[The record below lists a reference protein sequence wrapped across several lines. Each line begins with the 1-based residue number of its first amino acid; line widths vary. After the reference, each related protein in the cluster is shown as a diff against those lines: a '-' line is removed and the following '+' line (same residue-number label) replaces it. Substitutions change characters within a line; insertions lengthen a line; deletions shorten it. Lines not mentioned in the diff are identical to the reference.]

1 MNAKK
6 WTLAFVGLIVLAIL
20 TIMTLNY
27 VVDPYKYFA
36 SQSGNYYD
44 VDADDYLREQKI
56 EHIKKNPDK
65 YDAYLIG
72 GSKAGAIKT
81 ENLSKIDGY
90 NYYNCWLLSGNF
102 PDYLAYAEYIVENT
116 SAKKILLQI
125 STSELYEFNRTE
137 KGTIYETPAEITGES
152 KFVESLSFLM
162 KNPKLAFEEL
172 LDTNP
177 KYYNKPS
184 GERNLQRYYN
194 LYDEYTSGSG
204 PNRYIGYILNQTSN
218 YYKYMDKE
226 MPEDTETVNACID
239 ILRQIKQLC
248 DESGVELQVF
258 FGSLFAGQMVFYEGE
273 SFYDF
278 LEQVVM
284 IMDEDI
290 WCFNTYNDV
299 ALCVYNYYNPS
310 HYFTEV
316 GDLMIDT
323 MAGKPCEFE
332 GFGVKLNRE
341 NVGSEIA
348 KRRKKLAEWKAFY
361 QKYETLPYTKMEG
374 NWNLKKI
381 YG

>member
-6 WTLAFVGLIVLAIL
+6 WTIRFVGLIVLAIL
-20 TIMTLNY
+20 TIMALNY
-27 VVDPYKYFA
+27 FVDPYKYFA
-36 SQSGNYYD
+36 SQSGDFYD
-44 VDADDYLREQKI
+44 VRWDDYVREQKI

-72 GSKAGAIKT
+72 GSKAGGLKT
-81 ENLSKIDGY
+81 ENLSRIDGY

-102 PDYLAYAEYIVENT
+102 PDYLAYAEYIVNNT

-125 STSELYEFNRTE
+125 STSELYEFTRSE
-137 KGTIYETPAEITGES
+137 KGPVYELPAEVTGES
-152 KFVESLSFLM
+152 KFAETISFLM
-162 KNPKLAFEEL
+162 KNPVTVFEEL
-172 LDTNP
+172 TTTPWDYCNE
-177 KYYNKPS
+177 PS
-184 GERNLQRYYN
+184 GERNLKNYYDLYREKTEGEN
-194 LYDEYTSGSG
+194 LYY
-204 PNRYIGYILNQTSN
+204 GYMTWESRS

-226 MPEDTETVNACID
+226 MKEDPETVNACIEM
-239 ILRQIKQLC
+239 LRQIKKLC
-248 DESGVELQVF
+248 DKNGVELQVF
-258 FGSLFAGQMVFYEGE
+258 FGSLYAGQMVYYEGE

-284 IMDEDI
+284 VMDEDV

-299 ALCVYNYYNPS
+299 ALCMYNYYNPA
-310 HYFTEV
+310 HYFYEV

-323 MAGKPCEFE
+323 MAGKECEFE

-341 NVGSEIA
+341 NIGREIV

-361 QKYETLPYTKMEG
+361 KKNGMLPLQSMEG
-374 NWNLKKI
+374 KWNLKKI

>member
-6 WTLAFVGLIVLAIL
+6 WTLAFVGLIVVAIL
-20 TIMTLNY
+20 AIMTLNY

-36 SQSGNYYD
+36 SQSGDYYD
-44 VDADDYLREQKI
+44 VDADDYVREQKI

-102 PDYLAYAEYIVENT
+102 PDYLAYAKYIVENT

-137 KGTIYETPAEITGES
+137 KGTIYETPAEISGGS
-152 KFVESLSFLM
+152 KFAEVISFLM
-162 KNPKLAFEEL
+162 KNPKIALEEL
-172 LDTNP
+172 FDSEP

-184 GERNLQRYYN
+184 GERNLQKYYDYLNANIEGYRYY
-194 LYDEYTSGSG
+194 LWYMKPEAES
-204 PNRYIGYILNQTSN
+204 

-226 MPEDTETVNACID
+226 VPEDTETVNACID

-248 DESGVELQVF
+248 DDNGVELQVF
-258 FGSLFAGQMVFYEGE
+258 FGSLFAGQMVYYEGE

-284 IMDEDI
+284 VMDEDV

-299 ALCVYNYYNPS
+299 ALCVYNYYNPA
-310 HYFTEV
+310 HYFYEV

-323 MAGKPCEFE
+323 MAGKPCQYE
-332 GFGVKLNRE
+332 GFGVKLNIE
-341 NVGSEIA
+341 NVGSEIV
-348 KRRKKLAEWKAFY
+348 KRRKKLAEWKEFY
-361 QKYETLPYTKMEG
+361 KKNGIPPYKPMEG

>member
-6 WTLAFVGLIVLAIL
+6 WTLAFVGLIVIAIL
-20 TIMTLNY
+20 AIMTLNY

-36 SQSGNYYD
+36 SQSGDYYD
-44 VDADDYLREQKI
+44 VDEDDYVREQKI

-102 PDYLAYAEYIVENT
+102 PDYLAYAKYIVENT

-137 KGTIYETPAEITGES
+137 KGTIYETPAEISGES
-152 KFVESLSFLM
+152 KFAEVVSFLM
-162 KNPKLAFEEL
+162 KNPKIAIEEL
-172 LDTNP
+172 LDTEP

-184 GERNLQRYYN
+184 GERDLQKYYDYLNANIEGYRYY
-194 LYDEYTSGSG
+194 LWYMKQQAE
-204 PNRYIGYILNQTSN
+204 P

-226 MPEDTETVNACID
+226 VPEDTETVNACID

-248 DESGVELQVF
+248 DDNGVELQVF
-258 FGSLFAGQMVFYEGE
+258 FGSLFAGQMVYYEGE

-284 IMDEDI
+284 VMDEDV

-299 ALCVYNYYNPS
+299 ALCVYNYYNPA
-310 HYFTEV
+310 HYFYEV

-323 MAGKPCEFE
+323 MAGKPCQYE

-341 NVGSEIA
+341 NVGSEIV
-348 KRRKKLAEWKAFY
+348 KRRKKLAEWKEFY
-361 QKYETLPYTKMEG
+361 KKNGIPPYKPMEG

>member
-1 MNAKK
+1 MSAKK
-6 WTLAFVGLIVLAIL
+6 WTLSFVGLIILAIL
-20 TIMTLNY
+20 LIMTLNY

-36 SQSGNYYD
+36 SQSGDYYD

-81 ENLSKIDGY
+81 ENLSRIDGY
-90 NYYNCWLLSGNF
+90 KYYNCWLLSGNF
-102 PDYLAYAEYIVENT
+102 PDYLAYAKYIVENT

-137 KGTIYETPAEITGES
+137 KGTIYETPAEITGKS
-152 KFVESLSFLM
+152 KFAEYISFLM
-162 KNPKLAFEEL
+162 KNPKVSFETL
-172 LDTNP
+172 LDNEP

-184 GERNLQRYYN
+184 GERDLKKYYDYYWENLAPQNFYF
-194 LYDEYTSGSG
+194 
-204 PNRYIGYILNQTSN
+204 GYMKWLSQS
-218 YYKYMDKE
+218 YFKYMDKE
-226 MPEDTETVNACID
+226 VPEDPETVNACID
-239 ILRQIKQLC
+239 MLRQIKQLC
-248 DESGVELQVF
+248 DDHGVELQVF
-258 FGSLFAGQMVFYEGE
+258 FGSLYSAQMVYYEGE

-284 IMDEDI
+284 TLDDDV

-299 ALCVYNYYNPS
+299 ALCLYNYYNPA
-310 HYFTEV
+310 HYFYEV

-323 MAGKPCEFE
+323 MAGKKCEIE
-332 GFGVKLNRE
+332 GFGIKLNRE
-341 NVGSEIA
+341 NVGAHIKE
-348 KRRKKLAEWKAFY
+348 RRKKLAEWKDY
-361 QKYETLPYTKMEG
+361 YKKNDMLPLNKMKG
-374 NWNLKKI
+374 KWYLKKI